1 MNVVDIR
8 NIFGSR
14 DVEPIEVTDRFIY
27 YTEKKKNSKN
37 YEIFL
42 FEYNRSTCVE
52 KVITRFKLNCENF
65 SQYIETFEDKFFIV
79 LQADKINL
87 WAFLIDKKTDFESNR
102 VMIKC
107 DDEFLGCKVLDEDNI
122 LIYTKRT
129 EDNENDSSIN
139 EDRVP
144 AVCKNVSLYDIKA
157 GKKYIVRDSRLVR
170 IEPDKIYTYKLE
182 DNRKYVLICD
192 PYGSKALKE
201 KCFKKSCW
209 LKNEICDYIWYY
221 PLEDLLE
228 DIKAQNYDIAL
239 KNIVCA
245 KTESIARYVC
255 MDDEK
260 VYFWAKHFTTEK
272 EGVYYWDKNS
282 KNVNCFFDTDK
293 NINNSY
299 YYVDSTGSQAF
310 EIYKSNNKI
319 HVSGIVGSKIN
330 ASFEEKYGKF
340 KGCID
345 NRFIIA
351 SKVLENEKDKKQIN
365 YTYVIDNNKNTSEE
379 FKCKC
384 LIKNCTLVLY

>member
-14 DVEPIEVTDRFIY
+14 DVEPIQVEDRFIY
-27 YTEKKKNSKN
+27 YTEKKKNDKN

-52 KVITRFKLNCENF
+52 KVITRFKLNCESF
-65 SQYIETFEDKFFIV
+65 SQHIETFENKFFII
-79 LQADKINL
+79 LQADKLNL
-87 WAFLIDKKTDFESNR
+87 WAFLIDKKTGFESNR

-107 DDEFLGCKVLDEDNI
+107 DDEFLGCKVLDKKNV

-129 EDNENDSSIN
+129 QEEDKKYNIR

-144 AVCKNVSLYDIKA
+144 LICKNVSLYDIES

-170 IEPDKIYTYKLE
+170 IEPNKIYTYELE
-182 DNRKYVLICD
+182 NDEKFALVCD

-201 KCFKKSCW
+201 KCFRKSCW

-221 PLEDLLE
+221 PLESLIE
-228 DIKAQNYDIAL
+228 DIKLQNYDIAL

-255 MDDEK
+255 MDQEK
-260 VYFWAKHFTTEK
+260 IYFWAKHFTTGK
-272 EGVYYWDKNS
+272 EGIYFWDKIS
-282 KNVNCFFDTDK
+282 KNVNCLFDTDN

-299 YYVDSTGSQAF
+299 YHIDSTGSQAF
-310 EIYKSNNKI
+310 ELYNTNSKVHIK
-319 HVSGIVGSKIN
+319 GIVGSTIDT
-330 ASFEEKYGKF
+330 SFEKKYGEF
-340 KGCID
+340 VGCID
-345 NRFIIA
+345 NRFIITN
-351 SKVLENEKDKKQIN
+351 KTIEDEKSKKQVN
-365 YTYVIDNNKNTSEE
+365 YTYVVDNDKNTSEE

-384 LIKNCTLVLY
+384 LIKKSTLVLY